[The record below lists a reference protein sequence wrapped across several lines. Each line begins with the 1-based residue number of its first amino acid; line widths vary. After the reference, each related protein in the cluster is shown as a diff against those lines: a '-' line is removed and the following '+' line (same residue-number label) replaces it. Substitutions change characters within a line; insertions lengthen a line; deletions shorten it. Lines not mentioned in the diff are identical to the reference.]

1 MFETMQ
7 SFLAFF
13 FPTLALIILG
23 ILFEEKLIAFEQKLF
38 ASLFGK
44 RGAAKAQPAAR
55 DGRQTNHQR
64 PALRR
69 VENDRSATRRQKNR
83 AA

>member
-38 ASLFGK
+38 GK
-44 RGAAKAQPAAR
+44 RASGKKQAAVSGSRPRAQ
-55 DGRQTNHQR
+55 HR

-69 VENDRSATRRQKNR
+69 VQGNRPSHRSQRNR

>member
-23 ILFEEKLIAFEQKLF
+23 ILFEEKLIAFEERLAQR
-38 ASLFGK
+38 LFGK
-44 RGAAKAQPAAR
+44 KNKRSENPPAR
-55 DGRQTNHQR
+55 RPERR
-64 PALRR
+64 PALRK
-69 VENDRSATRRQKNR
+69 VEQKQAPRRGSKNR

>member
-7 SFLAFF
+7 SFLTFF
-13 FPTLALIILG
+13 FPALALIVLG
-23 ILFEEKLIAFEQKLF
+23 ILFEEKLIAFENKLF
-38 ASLFGK
+38 AALFGK
-44 RGAAKAQPAAR
+44 RRRSKKTAAADSAAQPVS
-55 DGRQTNHQR
+55 TR

-69 VENDRSATRRQKNR
+69 VENDRRAQRKHKNR

>member
-38 ASLFGK
+38 AALFGK
-44 RGAAKAQPAAR
+44 HTGKKKQTAAAGSKPHPQ
-55 DGRQTNHQR
+55 HR

-69 VENDRSATRRQKNR
+69 VENSRSVSRKPRDR

>member
-7 SFLAFF
+7 SFLACFIPSF
-13 FPTLALIILG
+13 LLIVLG
-23 ILFEEKLIAFEQKLF
+23 ILFEEKLITFEDRIAQR
-38 ASLFGK
+38 LFG
-44 RGAAKAQPAAR
+44 
-55 DGRQTNHQR
+55 GRQKKRARRPQQR

-69 VENDRSATRRQKNR
+69 VEPQRVDRRKGKSR

>member
-23 ILFEEKLIAFEQKLF
+23 ILFEEKLIAFEERLAQR
-38 ASLFGK
+38 LFGK
-44 RGAAKAQPAAR
+44 KNKQSEDAR
-55 DGRQTNHQR
+55 ARRPERR
-64 PALRR
+64 PALRK
-69 VENDRSATRRQKNR
+69 VEQKQAPRRGSKNR

>member
-7 SFLAFF
+7 SFLSFF

-23 ILFEEKLIAFEQKLF
+23 ILFEEKLIALEDRIAQKLF
-38 ASLFGK
+38 GGK
-44 RGAAKAQPAAR
+44 ENKRARTQSAAR
-55 DGRQTNHQR
+55 RAQQR

-69 VENDRSATRRQKNR
+69 MDTHPVQRRSGKNR

>member
-13 FPTLALIILG
+13 FPTLALIVLG
-23 ILFEEKLIAFEQKLF
+23 ILFEEKLIAFENKLF
-38 ASLFGK
+38 AALFGK
-44 RGAAKAQPAAR
+44 RRRSKKAAASKTAAQPVSA
-55 DGRQTNHQR
+55 R
-64 PALRR
+64 PALHR
-69 VENDRSATRRQKNR
+69 VETEHRTQRKHKNR

>member
-1 MFETMQ
+1 MFETMHA
-7 SFLAFF
+7 FYAFF

-23 ILFEEKLIAFEQKLF
+23 IVFEEKLVAFEQRVLAKLR
-38 ASLFGK
+38 GK
-44 RGAAKAQPAAR
+44 TRQPAPA
-55 DGRQTNHQR
+55 R

-69 VENDRSATRRQKNR
+69 VERKSASRAAGTHTNR

>member
-23 ILFEEKLIAFEQKLF
+23 ILFEEKLIAFERFVIKTVLD
-38 ASLFGK
+38 SIRSK
-44 RGAAKAQPAAR
+44 RNRKS
-55 DGRQTNHQR
+55 NH
-64 PALRR
+64 A
-69 VENDRSATRRQKNR
+69 
-83 AA
+83 

>member
-23 ILFEEKLIAFEQKLF
+23 ILFEEKLIAFEKWVMKSILE
-38 ASLFGK
+38 SIRSK
-44 RGAAKAQPAAR
+44 RNRKS
-55 DGRQTNHQR
+55 NH
-64 PALRR
+64 A
-69 VENDRSATRRQKNR
+69 
-83 AA
+83 